1 MNKESVSTRIKRFD
15 TGFIFMWIRLVF
27 VKLKKLQNT
36 LIQIKQDHRALNNDK
51 KYYNT
56 PVNFKNTNE
65 ILNYEQSLFSSNSV
79 ARDKKCTVDMKSS
92 WNNFDSNHKLNYKA
106 GQAFLR
112 QKEGLKL

>member
-27 VKLKKLQNT
+27 VKLKKLQNA
-36 LIQIKQDHRALNNDK
+36 LIQIKQDHRALNNYK

-65 ILNYEQSLFSSNSV
+65 ILNYGQSLFSSNSV

-92 WNNFDSNHKLNYKA
+92 WNKFDSNHKLNYKA

-112 QKEGLKL
+112 QKKV